1 MNENYFDSEYV
12 GEVIVMDDK
21 LKEFYFSNIENHNN
35 DILKTFPLF
44 CLASYGSIIS
54 DPFINIE
61 NESVKTFVFDMLEDI
76 KKSLNSPTL
85 EMWEKEYKD
94 IINSEKNVTDDFIKE
109 TVVIS
114 ELIFSKSLKYENNES
129 YSLYWK
135 FICIM
140 ISLFPKEVYG
150 LIEVERLS
158 SNRFKT
164 LLEALLFTKK
174 ALNLQVA
181 LINDVV
187 GYKTKC
193 FKKIN
198 TLYSI
203 KEDLGSSEK
212 WNKDISNYFVVSII
226 LTLCRCEYINSKDE
240 EINIGKI
247 IYNNLK

>member
-1 MNENYFDSEYV
+1 MNENCFDSEYV

-21 LKEFYFSNIENHNN
+21 LKEFYFSNIESHNN
-35 DILKTFPLF
+35 DILKTLPLF
-44 CLASYGSIIS
+44 CLAAYGSIIS

-61 NESVKTFVFDMLEDI
+61 NESIKTIVFNMFEDI
-76 KKSLNSPTL
+76 KKSLNSQTL
-85 EMWEKEYKD
+85 EMWEKDYSD
-94 IINSEKNVTDDFIKE
+94 IINSEKNITDDFIRE
-109 TVVIS
+109 TIVVS
-114 ELIFSKSLKYENNES
+114 ELIFSKSLKYESAES

-135 FICIM
+135 FMCVVVA
-140 ISLFPKEVYG
+140 LFPKEVYG
-150 LIEVERLS
+150 LIEVERVF

-164 LLEALLFTKK
+164 LYEALSFTKK

-181 LINDVV
+181 LINDVT

-203 KEDLGSSEK
+203 KEDLKSSDK
-212 WNKDISNYFVVSII
+212 WNKDIPNYFVVAII
-226 LTLCRCEYINSKDE
+226 LTFCRCEYINYRE
-240 EINIGKI
+240 EEFNIGKI